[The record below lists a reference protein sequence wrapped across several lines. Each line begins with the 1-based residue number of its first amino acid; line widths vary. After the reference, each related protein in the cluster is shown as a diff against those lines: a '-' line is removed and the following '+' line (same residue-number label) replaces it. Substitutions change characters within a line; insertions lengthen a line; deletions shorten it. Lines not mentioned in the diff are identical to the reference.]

1 VAKLVLALA
10 LVLGAHFAM
19 TFNVPARAGKA
30 WLGWP
35 FAIGDS
41 GRLGAVFG
49 PSGARPLAAL
59 AASCF
64 VITALSLYGLWVP
77 QAWWPPL
84 AIVAGFLS
92 LLLMGLFFSTNKLF
106 AIAVD
111 LLVIAVA
118 AVSWTAVLAG

>member
-1 VAKLVLALA
+1 LLLAVALVLA
-10 LVLGAHFAM
+10 AHFAM
-19 TFNVPARAGKA
+19 TFNVPARAGKS

-49 PSGARPLAAL
+49 PSGARLLAAL
-59 AASCF
+59 AASVF
-64 VITALSLYGLWVP
+64 VIAVLSLFGLWVP
-77 QAWWPPL
+77 QGWWQPL
-84 AIVAGFLS
+84 AIVAGVLS
-92 LLLMGLFFSTNKLF
+92 LSLMGLFFSANKLF